1 MTRKLS
7 VILSLVLVC
16 VFAISSAALAADKV
30 TIRWWH
36 IFTEESQKAVCQKF
50 ADDYMAANPNVTI
63 EVTVMEN
70 EAFKTKLTTVMQG
83 GNPPD
88 IFHSWGGGV
97 LNDYAK
103 AGLLRDITADLD
115 KDGWRDLYGAGALE
129 TYAAGGK
136 NYGIP
141 NDMGM
146 IGFWYNTELFEKAGI
161 KAVPTTWSEFLADVK
176 LLKDSGTIPI
186 AVASQDKW
194 PAMYYW
200 TYLASR
206 IGGKAA
212 FDAAYNRTGSFT
224 DPVFIEAGYK
234 LKELIDME
242 PFQDGFLGSIYNDQ
256 GGLVGNGK
264 AAMELMGQWAPT
276 VQADNSI
283 DKKGLGDKLG
293 WFPFP
298 SVEGGAGSV
307 ADAMGGG
314 GGFIVGKDAPDE
326 AVDFLKYIN
335 TVEAQATMA
344 KAGMVIPCAK
354 GAEVGLTDPFKLQIK
369 AAVDNAP
376 YFQLYYDQ
384 FLPSATA
391 QVINDSIQGL
401 FAGTMTP
408 EEVAQAIED
417 SAAEELG

>member
-16 VFAISSAALAADKV
+16 ILAISSAAFAADKV
-30 TIRWWH
+30 TVRWWH

-50 ADDYMAANPNVTI
+50 ADDYMAANPDVTI

-88 IFHSWGGGV
+88 VFHSWGGGV
-97 LNDYAK
+97 LNDYAN

-115 KDGWRDLYGAGALE
+115 KDGWRDLYGAGALA
-129 TYAAGGK
+129 TYGAGGK

-146 IGFWYNTELFEKAGI
+146 VGFWYNTELFEKAGI

-176 LLKDSGTIPI
+176 LLKDAGITPI
-186 AVASQDKW
+186 AVAGGDKW

-206 IGGKAA
+206 IGGKEA

-224 DPVFIEAGYK
+224 DPAFIEAGNK

-242 PFQDGFLGSIYNDQ
+242 PFQDGFLGSIYNDEA
-256 GGLVGNGK
+256 GLIGNGK

-298 SVEGGAGSV
+298 TVEGGAGSV

-314 GGFIVGKDAPDE
+314 GGFIVGKDAPD
-326 AVDFLKYIN
+326 AAIDFLKYIN
-335 TVEAQATMA
+335 TVDAQATMA

-391 QVINDSIQGL
+391 QVLNDSIQGL
-401 FAGTMTP
+401 YAGTMTP

>member
-1 MTRKLS
+1 
-7 VILSLVLVC
+7 LVC

-88 IFHSWGGGV
+88 IFHSWGGGVV

-186 AVASQDKW
+186 AVAGQDKW

-206 IGGKAA
+206 IGGNGCV
-212 FDAAYNRTGSFT
+212 DAA
-224 DPVFIEAGYK
+224 
-234 LKELIDME
+234 
-242 PFQDGFLGSIYNDQ
+242 
-256 GGLVGNGK
+256 
-264 AAMELMGQWAPT
+264 
-276 VQADNSI
+276 
-283 DKKGLGDKLG
+283 
-293 WFPFP
+293 
-298 SVEGGAGSV
+298 
-307 ADAMGGG
+307 
-314 GGFIVGKDAPDE
+314 
-326 AVDFLKYIN
+326 
-335 TVEAQATMA
+335 
-344 KAGMVIPCAK
+344 
-354 GAEVGLTDPFKLQIK
+354 
-369 AAVDNAP
+369 
-376 YFQLYYDQ
+376 
-384 FLPSATA
+384 
-391 QVINDSIQGL
+391 
-401 FAGTMTP
+401 
-408 EEVAQAIED
+408 
-417 SAAEELG
+417 